1 MKFLISVTTILLTC
15 FFNLEILGQD
25 IELEPI
31 VIKKVKSAFFRK
43 FGQGL
48 SKDELE
54 FFPILSPEEMPDYF
68 SSVELKKRAS
78 FGIQQDLSI
87 RGSIFED
94 NIIQIEGIKINDPQT
109 GHFSLE
115 LPLTAADIKKVGID
129 KNKQQLK
136 YKLNQPKEKG
146 NLIRS
151 SFGQHALWENL
162 LSSNFSLGQVK
173 NRVSIEHKKSSGGR
187 PDTDFKV
194 YNFSFHSLWQKPDKE
209 IRFFFGSTKKDF
221 GANSFYSQNFP
232 QEEEHTTQRFFLLQ
246 AKLKK
251 RLFDIVSTAY
261 LRRHTDQFILNR
273 HDPSFYTNFHKTY
286 IYGTKNEIIFKNDLF
301 LGLNLR
307 KEKITSTNLGDHSRI
322 NKGFSFGIKEKKWG
336 RFIYQGS
343 GGFDYYKPWG
353 YRENINFNLGY
364 KLKDNLLIDFSYNR
378 LWRVPSFTE
387 LYYHSPSNI
396 GNSSLNLQGSDNY
409 QLGLKFVPARAIKL
423 SFDVF
428 LRQQLDTIDW
438 VKDKSSDPWEAKNI
452 GSLEA
457 RGFDFYGEIKLNNG
471 LLKRIGLGYT
481 YLDLAK
487 ENNFNFSKY
496 VFDYNQHKICANF
509 GFDFFGINSNL
520 IVNFS
525 KPVSR
530 DKYATVDL
538 KLSKQFSDF
547 QISLEGTNVFNQ
559 DYQESL
565 DIEGTGR
572 WYKLSITHHF

>member
-1 MKFLISVTTILLTC
+1 MKFLISVVTILITWFL
-15 FFNLEILGQD
+15 NLEILAEN

-31 VIKKVKSAFFRK
+31 IIEKIKSTSAGKLEQDF
-43 FGQGL
+43 
-48 SKDELE
+48 SKDELKL
-54 FFPILSPEEMPDYF
+54 FPILSPEEIPDYF
-68 SSVELKKRAS
+68 SAVELKKRAP

-129 KNKQQLK
+129 KNRQQLK
-136 YKLNQPKEKG
+136 FKLNQPKEKG

-162 LSSNFSLGQVK
+162 LSSNFSLGQIK
-173 NRVSIEHKKSSGGR
+173 NRVSVEHKVSSGGR
-187 PDTDFKV
+187 PDTDFEI
-194 YNFSFHSLWQKPDKE
+194 YNFSFHSLWQKLDKE
-209 IRFFFGSTKKDF
+209 VEFFFGSTKKDF

-246 AKLKK
+246 TKFKK
-251 RLFDIVSTAY
+251 ELFDINTTAY
-261 LRRHTDQFILNR
+261 LRRHTDKFILNR
-273 HDPSFYTNFHKTY
+273 HDPSFYENFHKTY
-286 IYGTKNEIIFKNDLF
+286 IYGAKNEIIFKNDLF
-301 LGLNLR
+301 LSINLR
-307 KEKITSTNLGDHSRI
+307 KEKITSTNLSNHSRI
-322 NKGFSFGIKEKKWG
+322 NKGFSFGMKEKRRG
-336 RFIYQGS
+336 RFTYQGS
-343 GGFDYYKPWG
+343 GGLDYYKPWG

-364 KLKDNLLIDFSYNR
+364 ELKDNLLIDFSYNR
-378 LWRVPSFTE
+378 FWRVPSFTE

-396 GNSSLNLQGSDNY
+396 GNSSLDLQGSDNY
-409 QLGLKFVPARAIKL
+409 QLGLKFVPVKEIKL
-423 SFDVF
+423 FFDIF
-428 LRQQLDTIDW
+428 LRRQSDTIDW
-438 VKDKSSDPWEAKNI
+438 VKDQSADPWQAKNI

-457 RGFDFYGEIKLNNG
+457 RGFDFYGELKLNKG

-496 VFDYNQHKICANF
+496 VFDYNQHKVCANL
-509 GFDFFGINSNL
+509 GLDFFGVNSNL
-520 IVNFS
+520 IINFS

-530 DKYATVDL
+530 DEYTTVDL

-547 QISLEGTNVFNQ
+547 QISLEGVN
-559 DYQESL
+559 
-565 DIEGTGR
+565 
-572 WYKLSITHHF
+572 